1 MENMRTTS
9 SNGRARTPQR
19 ERGRLRVAA
28 LVDAAGAVFAEKGFD
43 GATMTEIAA
52 RAGAS
57 IGSLYQ
63 FFPTKELLAEA
74 LMTRDTAV
82 LIERLAAFEAAAPA
96 WSPEDLADRLVPAL
110 IEFRAEHPAFA
121 ILLEARGAPAEKAAA
136 AGRAVRARVRAIL
149 AAAAPGR
156 PAALLAA
163 AAAAVP
169 RVMKGGGAV
178 TAASCPRGQYAVP
191 IIRRLRIVTGLLS
204 PPGCALAACSGPASD
219 STTRVYS
226 SGKV

>member
-1 MENMRTTS
+1 MRKPS
-9 SNGRARTPQR
+9 SNANARAPRR

-28 LVDAAGAVFAEKGFD
+28 LLDAAGSVFAVKGFD

-74 LMTRDTAV
+74 VMTRDAAV
-82 LIERLAAFEAAAPA
+82 LVDRLAAFEAAAAA
-96 WSPEDLADRLVPAL
+96 WSPADLADRLVPAL
-110 IEFRAEHPAFA
+110 LDFRAEHPAFA
-121 ILLEARGAPAEKAAA
+121 ILLEANGAPADKAAA

-156 PAALLAA
+156 PARMLDA
-163 AAAAVP
+163 AAAAVQQ
-169 RVMKGGGAV
+169 VMKGAVALKAGADPNWP
-178 TAASCPRGQYAVP
+178 AALDELKTML
-191 IIRRLRIVTGLLS
+191 RLY
-204 PPGCALAACSGPASD
+204 LADRLG
-219 STTRVYS
+219 
-226 SGKV
+226 

>member
-1 MENMRTTS
+1 MNNMRKPS
-9 SNGRARTPQR
+9 SNASARTPRR

-28 LVDAAGAVFAEKGFD
+28 LLDAAGAVFADKGFD

-74 LMTRDTAV
+74 VMARDTAV
-82 LIERLAAFEAAAPA
+82 LIERLATFEAAAAA
-96 WSPEDLADRLVPAL
+96 WSPVDLAGRLAPAL
-110 IEFRAEHPAFA
+110 IEFRAHHPAFA
-121 ILLEARGAPAEKAAA
+121 ILLDAVGAPAEKKAA

-156 PAALLAA
+156 PAALLD
-163 AAAAVP
+163 AAAVAVQQ
-169 RVMKGGGAV
+169 VMKGAV
-178 TAASCPRGQYAVP
+178 AVKAEADPIWPAALDELRTML
-191 IIRRLRIVTGLLS
+191 RLY
-204 PPGCALAACSGPASD
+204 LADRLG
-219 STTRVYS
+219 
-226 SGKV
+226 

>member
-1 MENMRTTS
+1 MIDNMRTSS
-9 SNGRARTPQR
+9 SNASARTPQR

-28 LVDAAGAVFAEKGFD
+28 LLDAAGAVFADNGFD

-74 LMTRDTAV
+74 VMARDTAV
-82 LIERLAAFEAAAPA
+82 LLERLAAFEAAAA
-96 WSPEDLADRLVPAL
+96 GWSPVDLADRLVPAL
-110 IEFRAEHPAFA
+110 MEFRADHPGFA
-121 ILLEARGAPAEKAAA
+121 ILLEATGAPAEQAAT

-156 PAALLAA
+156 PAALLDA
-163 AAAAVP
+163 AAAAVQQ
-169 RVMKGGGAV
+169 VMKGAV
-178 TAASCPRGQYAVP
+178 AVKAEADPIWPAALDELRTML
-191 IIRRLRIVTGLLS
+191 RLY
-204 PPGCALAACSGPASD
+204 LADRLA
-219 STTRVYS
+219 
-226 SGKV
+226 